1 MLPASLL
8 TVTMAAATVHLA
20 GAERSWAETHS
31 SRFLPSKRMM
41 ASEGAAVGVAPGVTT
56 LGSGCQ
62 TSVSSGLGAG
72 CWARAVAARVRNR
85 GRVMVRLRMVGEGY
99 TRGGESVQAKSQPG
113 VYQGADLLDAA
124 FP

>member
-8 TVTMAAATVHLA
+8 TVTMPAATVHLA
-20 GAERSWAETHS
+20 GAVRSWAETHS

-41 ASEGAAVGVAPGVTT
+41 ASEGAAVGVAPGGTT

-72 CWARAVAARVRNR
+72 CWAKRVEARSEIASRDRNWVRMSLMRIYRTGDRA
-85 GRVMVRLRMVGEGY
+85 GEIY
-99 TRGGESVQAKSQPG
+99 SAIATKSG
-113 VYQGADLLDAA
+113 
-124 FP
+124 